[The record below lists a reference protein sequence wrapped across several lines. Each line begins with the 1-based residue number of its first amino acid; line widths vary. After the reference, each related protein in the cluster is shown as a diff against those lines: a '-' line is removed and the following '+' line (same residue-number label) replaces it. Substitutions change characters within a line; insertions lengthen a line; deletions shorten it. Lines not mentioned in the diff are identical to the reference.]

1 MRGTRRAKAPFA
13 AVVTSDLVSTF
24 GTEMTAV
31 ALPWFVLV
39 TTGSA
44 ARMAGVMAAEFLGAA
59 AFGIPAGR
67 VAHLLGPRRA
77 LLAADALRGPL
88 LVLIP
93 ALHWAG
99 ALSYVTLLLVGTVVG
114 GCFPAYTSAQRMV
127 VASVS
132 GDDEL
137 RLTRLGGILGAV
149 NETAS
154 FVGPATGGVLVALVG
169 APWVLVIDAATYAI
183 SFAVIATLV
192 PKPPVQEPEVAARAS
207 DGVRYLW
214 RSRPLRRQVGAILVI
229 EMAFTALMATLPVA
243 ARHRY
248 HGGAA
253 LAGAFLASYGAGSI
267 AGGVASA
274 RLRRIGARRLGT
286 SFVVMAA
293 LTWLLV
299 PRLPAWA
306 VAVGI
311 AGFGVCNGIYFPR
324 FFAALTLEPPAQLRS
339 QVMTAA
345 QTVMSTTGPLGFV
358 AAGLLLQRGPLTPAF
373 VLIAAATTIGAVVSV
388 TGEPMRSRVDVE
400 GAAAEETDEGE
411 AGLLRELHRE

>member
-1 MRGTRRAKAPFA
+1 MRGAPGPFA
-13 AVVTSDLVSTF
+13 AVVFSDLVSTF

-67 VAHLLGPRRA
+67 VALSLGPRRA

-88 LVLIP
+88 LLLIP
-93 ALHWAG
+93 LLHWAG
-99 ALSYVTLLLVGTVVG
+99 ALTYPTLLLVGTVVG
-114 GCFPAYTSAQRMV
+114 ACVPAFTSAQRMV
-127 VASVS
+127 VATVS

-137 RLTRLGGILGAV
+137 RLTRLGGVLGAV

-154 FVGPATGGVLVALVG
+154 FLGPATGGVLVALFG
-169 APWVLVIDAATYAI
+169 ASWVLVIDAATYAI
-183 SFAVIATLV
+183 SFAVIAALV
-192 PKPPVQEPEVAARAS
+192 PQPSSREPDAATRAS
-207 DGVRYLW
+207 AGVRYLW
-214 RSRPLRRQVGAILVI
+214 RSRPLRRQVAAVMVV

-253 LAGAFLASYGAGSI
+253 LAGAFLAAYGAGSI
-267 AGGVASA
+267 VGGVLSA
-274 RLRRIGARRLGT
+274 RARKVGSWRLGT
-286 SFVVMAA
+286 SVVVMAA
-293 LTWLLV
+293 LAWTLV

-306 VAVGI
+306 VAAGI

-324 FFAALTLEPPAQLRS
+324 LFAALTLGPPQHLRGP
-339 QVMTAA
+339 VMTAA

-358 AAGLLLQRGPLTPAF
+358 AAGLLLQRGPLVPAF
-373 VLIAAATTIGAVVSV
+373 LLVAVATTLGALISV
-388 TGEPMRSRVDVE
+388 TGEPLRPRVDVE
-400 GAAAEETDEGE
+400 GGPAQEADEGE
-411 AGLLRELHRE
+411 AGLLGELHRE